1 MDPVP
6 APQHDAASKP
16 PASVAAASPAADLGR
31 SGGHLEEL
39 LEFVGRR
46 RRPLILTHD
55 NPDPDSLASAL
66 ALAFLFER
74 RLHLESRIAYGGIIG
89 RAENQAMVKVLR
101 LPLVPVSRVI
111 FDDHDLICLVDTQPG
126 AGNHSLPPRYFPD
139 VVIDHHP
146 LRSGTER
153 APFHHVGGA
162 YGATSTLV
170 AHYLMA
176 SGTVP
181 STQVATALF
190 YGIKA
195 DTRDLGRETVDAD
208 VQAYLYLFP
217 LVDKIE
223 LGHIEHPALPGA
235 YFQLLHSAIARARI
249 FGPVIATDLGAV
261 YAPDLTAE
269 IAERLLFVEGI
280 RWSLAFGTYRRDLF
294 VSLRTNDLR
303 MNAGQLIREV
313 CVGSGGTSGGH
324 GSMAGARIPIP
335 RGSRSPA
342 AFRRETLQRFLTAL
356 GVPPGRRGRRLLQQ
370 GRHAP
375 RLLGT
380 ANFGTAP
387 TRKQGP

>member
-1 MDPVP
+1 M
-6 APQHDAASKP
+6 
-16 PASVAAASPAADLGR
+16 PASLDPGQSQGRVA
-31 SGGHLEEL
+31 EL
-39 LEFVGRR
+39 LNLARGR
-46 RRPLILTHD
+46 RRPLILAHD

-66 ALAFLFER
+66 ALAFLFAS
-74 RLHLESRIAYGGIIG
+74 RLHLESRISYGGIIG

-101 LPLVPVSRVI
+101 LPLIPVSRVI
-111 FDDHDLICLVDTQPG
+111 FDDHDLICLVDTQPA

-153 APFHHVGGA
+153 ATFWDVGGTH
-162 YGATSTLV
+162 GATSTLV
-170 AHYLMA
+170 TQYLMA

-181 STQVATALF
+181 SPQVATALF

-195 DTRDLGRETVDAD
+195 DTRDLGRETVAAD

-223 LGHIEHPALPGA
+223 LGHIEHPELPAA
-235 YFQLLHSAIARARI
+235 YFQLLHSAIARART
-249 FGPVIATDLGAV
+249 FGAVIATDLGSL

-280 RWSLAFGTYRRDLF
+280 RWSLAFGTYHHDLF
-294 VSLRTNDLR
+294 VSLRTSDPR

-313 CVGSGGTSGGH
+313 CAGSGGTSGGH

-335 RGSRSPA
+335 RGGRSLA
-342 AFRRETLQRFLTAL
+342 AFRRQTLQRFLAAL
-356 GVPPGRRGRRLLQQ
+356 GVPPGSRGRRLLQE
-370 GRHAP
+370 GPRAP
-375 RLLGT
+375 SFLGA
-380 ANFGTAP
+380 ANLGASSR
-387 TRKQGP
+387 RKQGP